1 MKGLCG
7 NGPWVSAQG
16 VPGPALDQGRCC
28 LLWLLLR
35 LSCNVLGLFSHAQV
49 PLAVM
54 VLLSPTLQADRL
66 YSKNALSWRL
76 VTTTAGYFV
85 YDVYV
90 HRCGPM
96 TSMWIPGNSAVDDAL

>member
-1 MKGLCG
+1 M
-7 NGPWVSAQG
+7 
-16 VPGPALDQGRCC
+16 
-28 LLWLLLR
+28 
-35 LSCNVLGLFSHAQV
+35 QV

-54 VLLSPTLQADRL
+54 VLLSPKLQADRL

-90 HRCGPM
+90 HR
-96 TSMWIPGNSAVDDAL
+96 